1 MNEKEEK
8 IEEEMPVEES
18 SSEAGKYDKLIN
30 DGSKKYKLS
39 GMYKDWFLDYASY
52 VILERAVPHI
62 IDGLKP
68 VQRRI
73 LHAMKQ
79 QDDGRFNKVAS
90 IVGETMHYHPHGD
103 MSIKDA
109 LVQLGQR
116 DLLVECQGN
125 WGNILTGDQAAAGR
139 YIEARLSEF
148 AKEVAFNEKTTEWV
162 PSYDGRNREPVN
174 LPIKFPLLLAQG
186 SEGIAV
192 GLACKILPHNFN
204 DLIDASVSY
213 LKGEEFELN
222 PDFPTGGMAD
232 VSNYNQ
238 GIRGGKVRVRAQI
251 QKLNKNTLV
260 ITQIPFGETTSDIID
275 SILKANDK
283 GKIKIKKIDDNTA
296 ENAEIV
302 ITLHNDISPDKTIDA
317 LYACTDCEVSISPN
331 CCVIKDNKPQ
341 FIGVDE
347 ILRYNTDNTKEL
359 LRRELEIKLAE
370 LESEWHYTSLEKIFF
385 EEKVYK
391 ILENNASTWEKQ
403 LADVLKGMLEYQNL
417 LRAPI
422 TKEDIL
428 RLVEKPV
435 RKISRFDVKAV
446 NEKIK
451 KIEDT
456 EKAVRNNL
464 EHLNDFAI
472 SYFEDL
478 KKKYGGRFPR
488 KTVITPFEN
497 IQVTKVV
504 ANNAK
509 LYANKAEGF
518 IGLSQK
524 KIEEAE
530 YICDC
535 SDIDEAIVFLK
546 DGRYTVRKVA
556 DKLFVD
562 RNIIHIAIFTK
573 DDHRTIYNAIYKDG
587 KGGIIYA
594 KRFAVTGVTRDKW
607 YDLTKGKEGT
617 SVLWFTAN
625 PNGEAESLKVFLRPR
640 PKLKKLIVE
649 FDFAQLAIKNRG
661 SQGNIVTKNLVQKIT
676 LHSNGISTIGGKQM
690 WFDWDIK
697 RLNEDGRGE
706 LLGEFRGHEH
716 ILSICQDGT
725 FYTTNLDLSN
735 RFQGEVMKVEKLNN
749 KKVFSAIYWDDSV
762 KCFYIKRFCLDL
774 SDNTVQSFIADTKG
788 AYLKAIS
795 EDPYPQVKVTF
806 EQNGKKEKEPEFID
820 VEAFIAIKGF
830 KAKGKRAAQGG
841 VAEIEF
847 VEPLQKAQPTNL
859 EDLTIDSDDE
869 IEDDFYT
876 DDSENNEDNAPQ
888 PQSET
893 ESEGNSSSD
902 NQSSNEGS
910 SQSNPQDS
918 FPAGSTINIDIDG
931 EDLTLF

>member
-1 MNEKEEK
+1 MSTEDKELNEGLNEGEERPA
-8 IEEEMPVEES
+8 EENLEVKS
-18 SSEAGKYDKLIN
+18 SKYDKIIN
-30 DGSKKYKLS
+30 DGTKKYKLS
-39 GMYKDWFLDYASY
+39 GMYKDWFLDYASS

-62 IDGLKP
+62 CDGLKP

-73 LHAMKQ
+73 LHAMKT

-109 LVQLGQR
+109 LVQLGQK

-148 AKEVAFNEKTTEWV
+148 AKEVAFNDKTTEWI
-162 PSYDGRNREPVN
+162 PSYDGRNQEPVY

-204 DLIDASVSY
+204 ELIDASISY
-213 LKGEEFELN
+213 LKGEDFLLY
-222 PDFPTGGMAD
+222 PDFPTGGLAD
-232 VSNYNQ
+232 FSNYNR
-238 GIRGGKVRVRAQI
+238 GIRGGRIRVRAQI

-260 ITQIPFGETTSDIID
+260 ITQIPFGETTGGIME
-275 SILKANDK
+275 SILKANEK
-283 GKIKIKKIDDNTA
+283 GKIKIKRIDDNTA

-302 ITLHNDISPDKTIDA
+302 ITLYNDISPDKTIDA
-317 LYACTDCEVSISPN
+317 LYACTDCEISISPN
-331 CCVIKDNKPQ
+331 SCVIKDNKPQ
-341 FIGVDE
+341 FLGVDE
-347 ILRYNTDNTKEL
+347 ILKYNTDTTKEL
-359 LRRELEIKLAE
+359 LRKELEIKLAE
-370 LESEWHYTSLEKIFF
+370 LESDWHYSSLEKIFF

-403 LADVLKGMLEYQNL
+403 MKDIMEGMLAYQHL

-422 TKEDIL
+422 TKEDIN

-456 EKAVRNNL
+456 EKTVRKNL
-464 EHLNDFAI
+464 EHLTEYTI
-472 SYFEDL
+472 KYFEDL
-478 KKKYGGRFPR
+478 KKKYGDKFPR
-488 KTVITPFEN
+488 KTEICEFEN
-497 IQVTKVV
+497 IQISKVV

-518 IGLSQK
+518 IGISQK

-530 YICDC
+530 YICEC
-535 SDIDEAIVFLK
+535 SDIDEVIVFLK

-556 DKLFVD
+556 EKLFVD
-562 RNIIHIAIFTK
+562 RNIIHVAIFHK

-587 KGGIIYA
+587 KGGIVFA

-649 FDFAQLAIKNRG
+649 FDFASLAIKNKG
-661 SQGNIVTKNLVQKIT
+661 SQGNIVTKNLVQKIA
-676 LHSNGISTIGGKQM
+676 LRSSGVSTIGGKQM

-697 RLNEDGRGE
+697 RLNEDGRGA
-706 LLGEFRGHEH
+706 LIGEFRGKEH

-725 FYTTNLDLSN
+725 YYTTNLDLSN
-735 RFQGEVMKVEKLNN
+735 RYQGEVMLIEKFDEH
-749 KKVFSAIYWDDSV
+749 KVFSAIYWDDTV
-762 KCFYIKRFCLDL
+762 KCFYIKRFTLSI
-774 SDNTVQSFIADTKG
+774 SDNTVQSFIAETKG

-795 EDPYPQVKVTF
+795 QDAYPQVKITF
-806 EQNGKKEKEPEFID
+806 EPNGKKEREPEIID
-820 VEAFIAIKGF
+820 VEAFISIKGF
-830 KAKGKRAAQGG
+830 KAKGKRATQNG
-841 VAEIEF
+841 VAAIEF
-847 VEPLQKAQPTNL
+847 IEPLQKEEPTNL
-859 EDLTIDSDDE
+859 EDLSIDGEE
-869 IEDDFYT
+869 IEDTFYT
-876 DDSENNEDNAPQ
+876 DDEQDTTAP
-888 PQSET
+888 T
-893 ESEGNSSSD
+893 
-902 NQSSNEGS
+902 
-910 SQSNPQDS
+910 
-918 FPAGSTINIDIDG
+918 
-931 EDLTLF
+931 TLSLIHI